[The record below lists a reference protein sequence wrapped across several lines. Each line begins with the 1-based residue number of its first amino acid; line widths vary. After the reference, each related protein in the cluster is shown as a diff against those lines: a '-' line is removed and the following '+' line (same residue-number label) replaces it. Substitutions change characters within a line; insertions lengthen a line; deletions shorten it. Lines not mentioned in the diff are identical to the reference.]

1 MLEKEINGTTTAT
14 VRSKRI
20 TRPARLIQKGLLV
33 LALGMFAGAAAIA
46 VNPSSNDDSK
56 PLVYQAR
63 TTLDLP
69 FSVESLDSSFSDPF
83 IQETRIR
90 RGDTLASILQRL
102 NIREEG
108 LQQFLTH
115 NKDARSI
122 YKLYPGRTVR
132 AALDENNQLQ
142 SLSYFH
148 SPSSTENGK
157 PASRWLEVRPDE
169 AGGFTASEEVS
180 IATPNIQ
187 IAEAEIRT
195 SLFGAT
201 DTAGIPDSIALQIPE
216 ILGSKVDFIKDLRT
230 GDKLRVIYETYNQ
243 NGQQVGSGRILAL
256 EFENQGKTHEAL
268 WFSESGSSN
277 GGSYYDAAGQSL
289 QGAFLRNALKFTRI
303 SSTFGGRRHPISGKW
318 RGHKGVDYA
327 APTGTPIHAT
337 ADGVVE
343 FVGVQNGYG
352 NVIILKHHSNYSTLY
367 AHQNGFAQGIRKG
380 DRIEQ
385 GQLIGYVGSTGWSTG
400 PHLHYEFRVDGTPVD
415 PLAMDLPVARK
426 LEPARLQAFQTQ
438 VGQYKTQLAL
448 LQSRQELLAAN
459 SN

>member
-1 MLEKEINGTTTAT
+1 MLEKEINGTTA
-14 VRSKRI
+14 VRSKRTTSP
-20 TRPARLIQKGLLV
+20 TRLLQKGLLV

-46 VNPSSNDDSK
+46 VNPSSSNDSK
-56 PLVYQAR
+56 PTVYQAR

-69 FSVESLDSSFSDPF
+69 FAIESLDSSFSDPF

-132 AALDENNQLQ
+132 AALDENNQLL

-148 SPSSTENGK
+148 SPSSSEDGK
-157 PASRWLEVRPDE
+157 PASRWLEVRTDGE
-169 AGGFTASEEVS
+169 GGFSASEEVS
-180 IATPNIQ
+180 IATPHVQ

-230 GDKLRVIYETYNQ
+230 GDRLRVIYETYNQ
-243 NGQQVGSGRILAL
+243 NGQQVGSGRVLAL

-268 WFSESGSSN
+268 WFSESGSRN
-277 GGSYYDAAGQSL
+277 GGSYYDADGQSL

-343 FVGVQNGYG
+343 FIGVQNGYG
-352 NVIILKHHSNYSTLY
+352 NVIILNHHSNYSTLY
-367 AHQNGFAQGIRKG
+367 AHQNGFARGLRKG
-380 DRIEQ
+380 DRVEQ

-400 PHLHYEFRVDGTPVD
+400 PHLHYEFRVAGNPVD
-415 PLAMDLPVARK
+415 PLAIDLPVARK
-426 LEPARLQAFQTQ
+426 LEPARLQAFKSQ